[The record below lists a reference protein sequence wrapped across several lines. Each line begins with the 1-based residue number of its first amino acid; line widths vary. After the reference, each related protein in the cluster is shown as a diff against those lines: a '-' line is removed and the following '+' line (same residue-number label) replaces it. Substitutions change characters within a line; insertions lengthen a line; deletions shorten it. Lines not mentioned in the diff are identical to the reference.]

1 MTTIVDAC
9 VAPVILSEKSLYK
22 NNIKETEYMGELEE
36 AKVRLEKAIAR
47 LETVSQRVGNSV
59 SAAHVEGELKALRL
73 RCAELENKSQ
83 FADKKL
89 DSVIERLRSI
99 LEESNGSS

>member
-9 VAPVILSEKSLYK
+9 VAAVILSEKLLYQ
-22 NNIKETEYMGELEE
+22 NNTKETNFMGELEE

-47 LETVSQRVGNSV
+47 LETASQRVGNSV